1 MLVVAWSPPVPR
13 HRVLHRPQPLPA
25 HGPPQGGLH
34 VELLYGQQLL
44 GVLLL
49 LAPAA
54 AGEAAGT
61 AGGDGAEEDPQ
72 EGEEDA
78 AAHQAGP
85 DQLQLQG
92 LEALVP
98 DADEGDD
105 ETDAD
110 HAEADVED
118 DVGAPGA
125 FQLVSIDLAAV
136 NGSPLG
142 SADSSLGELQ
152 HREGQE
158 ISKRNMSGIY
168 I

>member
-1 MLVVAWSPPVPR
+1 MKRKPYFAKGTPLRTRQSI
-13 HRVLHRPQPLPA
+13 QPCLRLPA
-25 HGPPQGGLH
+25 T
-34 VELLYGQQLL
+34 
-44 GVLLL
+44 
-49 LAPAA
+49 A
-54 AGEAAGT
+54 AGETSRT
-61 AGGDGAEEDPQ
+61 AGWHCAEEDPQ
-72 EGEEDA
+72 ESKEDST
-78 AAHQAGP
+78 AHQAGS

-142 SADSSLGELQ
+142 SADSSLGELK
-152 HREGQE
+152 HREGEE